1 MELSVQQ
8 RKSLELGD
16 AVNVS
21 EAGIA
26 CVLIRADVFARLRH
40 IVYDDSP
47 LSADEKTRLLIEAGK
62 RAGWD
67 DPEMDLYENRAP

>member
-1 MELSVQQ
+1 MDLSLQQ
-8 RKSLELGD
+8 RESLERGD
-16 AVNVS
+16 AIPLS

-26 CVLIRADVFARLRH
+26 CVLVRADVFARLKYL
-40 IVYDDSP
+40 VYDDSP

-67 DPEMDLYENRAP
+67 DPEMDVYNDLVP

>member
-8 RKSLELGD
+8 RESLERGE

-26 CVLIRADVFARLRH
+26 CVLVRADVFARLKH
-40 IVYDDSP
+40 LVYDDSP
-47 LSADEKTRLLIEAGK
+47 LSAAEKTRLLIEAGK

-67 DPEMDLYENRAP
+67 DPEMDVYNDLIP